1 MSRDEAAHRNR
12 RGHGLA
18 HGLGLLMLVLVTWLQ
33 AQDGEPARG
42 LESLRPTGPV
52 TIEADQ
58 AEWEKGGAMV
68 YSGNVRLL
76 SGELVLQGERLQLRQ
91 FEDGEFEAQVEGGPA
106 LLDHAGLAPEQGQA
120 RQPVSARARALTFDT
135 RIDIVQLT
143 GDALLTRGSDQIRGQ
158 SIRYDVSNR
167 RIRAQGGEGGQ
178 VRIVIQP
185 PPPRDGERQSI
196 ELPNPGSGGDGGDA
210 VPRP

>member
-1 MSRDEAAHRNR
+1 MSRAEVTRRRHRY
-12 RGHGLA
+12 GLA
-18 HGLGLLMLVLVTWLQ
+18 CVLGLLVLAPLQ
-33 AQDGEPARG
+33 AQERDTGRG

-76 SGELVLQGERLQLRQ
+76 SGELVLQGERLLLRQ
-91 FEDGEFEAQVEGGPA
+91 FDNGEFEAQVEGGPA

-167 RIRAQGGEGGQ
+167 RIRARGGEGGQ

-185 PPPRDGERQSI
+185 PPPRDGERRSI
-196 ELPNPGSGGDGGDA
+196 DLPVPGSGGDGGDA
-210 VPRP
+210 APRP